1 MLREV
6 RWASPQSHFIHCS
19 ESGCSCAFALLSP
32 LPPNTTHQTFIINDY
47 PKGIS
52 CGTPPHSLLIHLS
65 FQRVKM
71 NTSLSI
77 NRKEL
82 CDCTI
87 TVCEKWQ
94 IDCLWILSQITFT
107 LYFPFCLLWPCKHVI
122 SFQSHISF
130 LFHHFCHFS
139 SSKVDWHLS
148 KNTQKPSFRPSKTGK
163 SHKIA
168 NVGKREGLTK

>member
-6 RWASPQSHFIHCS
+6 WWSSPDSHFNHCS
-19 ESGCSCAFALLSP
+19 ESGCSCSFTLLSP
-32 LPPNTTHQTFIINDY
+32 LLPNTTHQTFIINDY

-52 CGTPPHSLLIHLS
+52 CGTPSHSLLIHLS

-71 NTSLSI
+71 NSSLSI

-94 IDCLWILSQITFT
+94 IDCVWILSQIPFT
-107 LYFPFCLLWPCKHVI
+107 LYFPLLSFMVMQTRHLLSVTYFLSLPSIPPLLILKSWLTSVQKH
-122 SFQSHISF
+122 
-130 LFHHFCHFS
+130 
-139 SSKVDWHLS
+139 
-148 KNTQKPSFRPSKTGK
+148 P
-163 SHKIA
+163 
-168 NVGKREGLTK
+168 